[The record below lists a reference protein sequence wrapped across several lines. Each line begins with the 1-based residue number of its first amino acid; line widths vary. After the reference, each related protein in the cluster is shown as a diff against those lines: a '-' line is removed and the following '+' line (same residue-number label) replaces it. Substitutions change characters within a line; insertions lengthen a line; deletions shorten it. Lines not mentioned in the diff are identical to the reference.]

1 MADAFVSALVNTILD
16 NLTSLSLEQF
26 GLAGSLKTE
35 LDCLESTL
43 STIQAV
49 LLDTEKKQWKSEAIK
64 NWLGKLKQAAYHLE
78 DVLDDF
84 KEEARNRSLR
94 KDARSK
100 VSTFFSPRNPLVFRL
115 QMARKF
121 KNAREKLNAIAEE
134 KSKQTSSLVDE
145 SEILGRADEK
155 EEIVSMLLSNASH
168 HDDLSVYAICGMGG
182 LGKTTLAQLA

>member
-1 MADAFVSALVNTILD
+1 MADAFVSAFVNTILD
-16 NLTSLSLEQF
+16 KLTSLSLEQI

-49 LLDTEKKQWKSEAIK
+49 LLDAEKKQWKSEAIK

-84 KEEARNRSLR
+84 KEEARNRSLC

-134 KSKQTSSLVDE
+134 KSKFHLREGVGEAEIEQNEDRQTSSLVDE

-155 EEIVSMLLSNASH
+155 
-168 HDDLSVYAICGMGG
+168 
-182 LGKTTLAQLA
+182 